1 MLDNNNI
8 IIILVAINFIVC
20 FYAAW
25 SIGANDVANAFGTSV
40 GSGAIT
46 LRNAI
51 VIAAIFEFSGA
62 FFVGS
67 KVSSTIGNG
76 LINLN
81 AFPEGQEKIIILGM
95 FSCLAATSIWNHFA
109 TSKGLPVSTTH
120 AIVGSLVGFGLIAV
134 DNPRI
139 NMHWDKIGEVALS
152 WIVSPIAGAII
163 AVLMYFLVVIPIY
176 RANDSLKKLKIFFP
190 WLVALVA
197 FIIALSM
204 FWKGLKNLGLDRL
217 PVHMILLYSLIFA
230 VIAWIIS
237 YVFRSKLG
245 NYHKKDIFLEDEHKF
260 GGEVRKVES
269 IFGILQIATACY
281 MSFAHGA
288 NDVGNAIGPLVTVWN
303 IVKHLPITAT
313 EEQVPPLILIVG
325 GVGIVIGLAT
335 LGYKVIATIGKDIT
349 GITPS
354 RGFCAEFGCATSVL
368 LCSKLGLPVSTT
380 HVIVGAVV
388 GIGLVRGIGAL
399 KLDIVKNIFSSW
411 LYTLPVSAAF
421 TMLLFTIL
429 KVILQW

>member
-1 MLDNNNI
+1 MLDNNQIVYLLFI
-8 IIILVAINFIVC
+8 INLIIC

-46 LRNAI
+46 LRNAVI
-51 VIAAIFEFSGA
+51 IAAIFEFAGA

-67 KVSSTIGNG
+67 KVSSTISNG
-76 LINLN
+76 LIDLSALAGKENL
-81 AFPEGQEKIIILGM
+81 IVLGM
-95 FSCLAATSIWNHFA
+95 LCCLMATSIWNHFA
-109 TSKGLPVSTTH
+109 TTMGLPVSTTH
-120 AIVGSLVGFGLIAV
+120 AIIGALVGFGLVAV
-134 DNPRI
+134 ENPRI

-152 WIVSPIAGAII
+152 WIVSPVAGAII
-163 AVLMYFLVVIPIY
+163 AIIMYYLVVIPIY
-176 RANDSLKKLKIFFP
+176 RAEDSLKKLKSYFP
-190 WLVALVA
+190 WLMSLVA

-204 FWKGLKNLGLDRL
+204 FWKGLKYLGLDKL
-217 PVHMILLYSLIFA
+217 PIHFILLFSLACAGIVWTIA
-230 VIAWIIS
+230 YVI
-237 YVFRSKLG
+237 RTKLG
-245 NYHKKDIFLEDEHKF
+245 KYNKSDVFVEDEHKY
-260 GGEVRKVES
+260 GNEIRKVES
-269 IFGILQIATACY
+269 IFGLLQIATACY

-303 IVKHLPITAT
+303 VVHKLPLSAA
-313 EEQVPPLILIVG
+313 EANVNPLILVIG
-325 GVGIVIGLAT
+325 GIGIVVGLAT

-368 LCSKLGLPVSTT
+368 VCSKMGLPVSTT
-380 HVIVGAVV
+380 HAIVGAVV

-411 LYTLPVSAAF
+411 LYTLPVSAGL
-421 TMLLFTIL
+421 TMLMFTTL